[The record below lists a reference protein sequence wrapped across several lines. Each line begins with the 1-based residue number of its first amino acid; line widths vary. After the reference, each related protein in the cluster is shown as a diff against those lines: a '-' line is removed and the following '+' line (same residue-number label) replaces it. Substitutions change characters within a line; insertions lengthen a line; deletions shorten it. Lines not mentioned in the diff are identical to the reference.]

1 MNEARCV
8 DENLPNVNKTKHP
21 TTKGEKKGTR
31 WMDPSS
37 CQKKKSP
44 TGAYHKGNMNK
55 SRTQTSLH
63 KEHITDEGGRCYNI
77 YPIRT
82 LANNNNTF

>member
-21 TTKGEKKGTR
+21 TTKGEKKGTS

-37 CQKKKSP
+37 YQKKKSP
-44 TGAYHKGNMNK
+44 TRAYHKGNMNK
-55 SRTQTSLH
+55 SRTQNFSSQRACHRRRRGEIL
-63 KEHITDEGGRCYNI
+63 
-77 YPIRT
+77 
-82 LANNNNTF
+82 